1 MLVKTNES
9 EYYSLASNLVFNKM
23 CEVSLD
29 KILFI
34 ERINKIKETKSV
46 LYLKSFSIDSW
57 LIVSDQIEFKPDNLI
72 SGQRK

>member
-1 MLVKTNES
+1 VLVKTNES

>member
-1 MLVKTNES
+1 VLVKTNES

-57 LIVSDQIEFKPDNLI
+57 LIVSDQIEFKLDNLI